1 MWGLSLLR
9 YIFGTENILRYIF
22 GKIVGRF
29 PVDFRG
35 QMYLWPLPFALWSL
49 LINARSAIAIKGQ
62 IKALPGSAE
71 Q

>member
-1 MWGLSLLR
+1 MRCALDQSLATTRL
-9 YIFGTENILRYIF
+9 
-22 GKIVGRF
+22 
-29 PVDFRG
+29 PVDSRE